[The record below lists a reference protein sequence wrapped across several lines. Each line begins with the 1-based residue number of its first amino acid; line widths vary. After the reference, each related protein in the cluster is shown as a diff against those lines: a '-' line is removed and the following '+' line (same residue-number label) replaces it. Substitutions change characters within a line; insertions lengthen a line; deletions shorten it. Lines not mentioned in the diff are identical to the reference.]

1 MKNFKT
7 VLWSSLAGAATVI
20 VFFYTWQ
27 LGISLNGF

>member
-1 MKNFKT
+1 MKT
-7 VLWSSLAGAATVI
+7 VFWSGFAGAMTAV